1 MINIT
6 NKQFDKY
13 KSERKNFSVI
23 SEFRGDEVTPIT
35 IFKGFDG
42 ARRFILEGG
51 SKENRFGRYSFLGE
65 NPYLEIVGDTI
76 EKINNTKNELEDK
89 YIEESSNPFPFKGG
103 AIGYMGYDTASF
115 YEKKL
120 NFKNE
125 DPLNLPIV
133 RFNFYKRYIAY
144 DHFTHRAY
152 VVDDIFGDDDR
163 DYKFIVEDQKKYFK
177 KLLEKPVFSY
187 QEDKEKDEVKFE
199 FVTSREKY
207 IENVKKA
214 KEYIKAGDIFQVVP
228 SLRMYCE
235 TTEKPFEIYRRLR
248 EKNPSPY
255 MYFIDYDMYQVIG
268 SSPESLVS
276 VKNGIATTNPIA
288 GSIRR
293 GKDEEED
300 RKLENQLLNDE
311 KEKAE
316 HVMLVD
322 LGRNDIGKISEIGS
336 VEVKDF
342 MKIEKFSHIMH
353 ITSKVEGK
361 LREGN
366 DAYTAIASCLPAGTL
381 SGAPKIRAMEIIEEL
396 EDVKRGIYSGTVG
409 YFSYD
414 GAMDMCIAIR
424 TIVLKGTTA
433 YIQAGAGIVYDSIPE
448 KEFEETQSKLGAL
461 KEALRWFY

>member
-6 NKQFDKY
+6 KEQFINK
-13 KSERKNFSVI
+13 KSSGKVFSI
-23 SEFRGDEVTPIT
+23 MSEFRGDEITPIT
-35 IFKGFDG
+35 IFKGFKG
-42 ARRFILEGG
+42 NRRFILEGG

-65 NPYLEIVGDTI
+65 NPYKEIVGNTI
-76 EKINNTKNELEDK
+76 NEVNEVKKEIQIDFDS
-89 YIEESSNPFPFKGG
+89 EGNPFPFKGG
-103 AIGYMGYDTASF
+103 AIGYMGYDTVSF

-120 NFKNE
+120 NLKNE
-125 DPLNLPIV
+125 DPLDLPIV
-133 RFNFYKRYIAY
+133 RFNFYKRYVAY
-144 DHFTHRAY
+144 DHFTHRAF
-152 VVDDIFGDDDR
+152 VVDNIGEDDNR
-163 DYKFIVEDQKKYFK
+163 NYEEIVEDQKKYFVS
-177 KLLEKPVFSY
+177 LLSSPQFSL
-187 QEDKEKDEVKFE
+187 EEEKEKGKIEFK

-235 TTEKPFEIYRRLR
+235 TNESPFEIYRRLR

-255 MYFIDYDMYQVIG
+255 MYFIDYDSYQIIG

-276 VKNGIATTNPIA
+276 VKDGVATTNPIA
-288 GSIRR
+288 GSIKR

-300 RKLENQLLNDE
+300 RKLENQLLNDI
-311 KEKAE
+311 KERAE

-322 LGRNDIGKISEIGS
+322 LGRNDIGKISEIGT
-336 VEVKDF
+336 VEVQDF
-342 MKIEKFSHIMH
+342 MKVEKFSHIMH
-353 ITSKVEGK
+353 ITSKVVGK
-361 LREGN
+361 INKEN
-366 DAYTAIASCLPAGTL
+366 DAFSVIASCLPAGTL

-424 TIVLKGTTA
+424 TIVLKGKTA
-433 YIQAGAGIVYDSIPE
+433 YMQAGAGIVYDSVPE

-461 KEALRWFY
+461 KEALR